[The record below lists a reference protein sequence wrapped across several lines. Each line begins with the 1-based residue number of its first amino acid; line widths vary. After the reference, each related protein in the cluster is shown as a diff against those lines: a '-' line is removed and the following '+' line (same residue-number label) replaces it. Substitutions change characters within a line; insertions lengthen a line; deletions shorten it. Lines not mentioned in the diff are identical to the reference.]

1 MVQNQDLI
9 FPLPEGFRIRRADF
23 KDKLR
28 LFFIESQFFA
38 AENKCIVNIF
48 QSLIMYILPLL
59 IVSVILLI
67 AISFSYLLEYIFAYI
82 LILLIL
88 SPMFTY
94 VFRYFL
100 SEVWV
105 VECKRKIVA
114 IAKLS
119 KSHKSISLD
128 SLGVLKSYRNQGI
141 GSALVNYIVSLCS
154 KPIDVSC
161 KPDVVLFYS
170 RFGFRIK
177 PKYSLFLFAINPSI
191 VEMLR
196 NELPPALI
204 KDDYDNAYTISK
216 STKEYRVYKA
226 SKQDIK
232 KLRNFLSNHPQL
244 NFFVSFNNHFYLL
257 STTLFLLGTVLGLL
271 NINLITLLIL
281 NLYFYWQTAIINWI
295 NIFIILS
302 LVLMF
307 LLRILIIY
315 FNISQSQFISKLW
328 LFEYND
334 KLIGYAKLSDYRQ
347 YSVLQNLSLIVYTKS
362 FKSNLL
368 QQLVSQLDK
377 TIYFA
382 CENYQ
387 TGFYLSLGFTKIEI
401 NDLPKRL
408 RIGGRI
414 NILCGGSNLVYL
426 R

>member
-1 MVQNQDLI
+1 MVQNKDLT
-9 FPLPEGFRIRRADF
+9 FPLPEGFRIRRANF

-28 LFFIESQFFA
+28 LIFIESQFFA
-38 AENKCIVNIF
+38 SENKCIVNIF

-191 VEMLR
+191 VQMLR

-216 STKEYRVYKA
+216 STKYRVYKA
-226 SKQDIK
+226 TKQDIN

-244 NFFVSFNNHFYLL
+244 NFFVSFDNHFYLL
-257 STTLFLLGTVLGLL
+257 STTLFLLGIVLGLL
-271 NINLITLLIL
+271 NINLITLLIIIPC
-281 NLYFYWQTAIINWI
+281 FYWQITIIDWI
-295 NIFIILS
+295 NIFIKLS
-302 LVLMF
+302 LALML
-307 LLRILIIY
+307 LLRLLKIVLII
-315 FNISQSQFISKLW
+315 NQSQFISKLW

-347 YSVLQNLSLIVYTKS
+347 YGVLQNLSLIVYTKS
-362 FKSNLL
+362 FKSHLL

-414 NILCGGSNLVYL
+414 NIVCGGSNLVYL